1 MEDAAGQEKIS
12 MRALRGT
19 LGLATAAMLVL
30 AGCARDEAAVQPPEE
45 TYVLEETASI
55 VISSVPDAVYVRVP
69 TDLYIS
75 ANDLE
80 LGAHLKKGVRL
91 DVLDVVSDDA
101 GEVRFYKVSSVYGTG
116 YVRPWYVTDN
126 EDEAYA
132 HYDEALQKLHAQRG
146 DRYGGG
152 DAGGLEYF
160 PRDKEFEYQGKQMPD
175 LARTIYM
182 PCTKNCLDAVDEYI
196 AAADEIGADAIVL
209 DIVDNT
215 VVGYESDVM
224 KEISPRAYEAAI
236 YSREEF
242 KAVVDR
248 IRGAGYYLIARMT
261 AFRDGY
267 LCEDH
272 PEYAISEP
280 TGELKIVTGGYW
292 PSVYCR
298 DVWEYKVAVAKE
310 AVEWFGFDEIQFD
323 YVRFPDGTVKMETSG
338 EIDIKNEYD
347 ESRAQAVT
355 GFLMYAADNIHESGA
370 YISADVFGETAYEYV
385 TAYGQYWPAIS
396 NVVDVISAM
405 PYPDHY
411 ERTDTWI
418 PWMEPYKNMTYFAKS
433 AVQRQTECPTPAKDR
448 TWIQCYDTRKD
459 PAVHY
464 GNKFVGQQIQALY
477 DNGLTGGFITWNSYG
492 DEEHYT
498 EVKKALNMN
507 PGDAAPETDD

>member
-1 MEDAAGQEKIS
+1 MNRFAKS
-12 MRALRGT
+12 LRYIIAVCII
-19 LGLATAAMLVL
+19 LML
-30 AGCARDEAAVQPPEE
+30 AGCAKKEADEQIPEE
-45 TYVLEETASI
+45 TYVLEEDASI
-55 VISSVPDAVYVRVP
+55 VISSVPETVYVRVP

-75 ANDLE
+75 AKDLE
-80 LGAHLKKGVRL
+80 LGAHLKKGTQL
-91 DVLDVVSDDA
+91 DVLDVVADDE
-101 GEVRFYKVSSVYGTG
+101 GVTRFYRVSCTYGTG
-116 YVRPWYVTDN
+116 YVRPWYVT
-126 EDEAYA
+126 EDETEAAA
-132 HYDEALQKLHAQRG
+132 HYDGELQELHSARG

-160 PRDKEFEYQGKQMPD
+160 PRDKEFEYKGSTMPQ

-196 AAADEIGADAIVL
+196 AAADEIGANAIVL

-215 VVGYESDVM
+215 VIGYQSEVM
-224 KEISPRAYEAAI
+224 KEISPRAYAAAI
-236 YSREEF
+236 YSREDF

-248 IRGAGYYLIARMT
+248 LRAAGYYLIARMT

-292 PSVYCR
+292 PSAYCR

-323 YVRFPDGTVKMETSG
+323 YVRFPDGTVRMETAG

-347 ESRAQAVT
+347 ETRAQAIT
-355 GFLMYAADNIHESGA
+355 GFLMYAVDNIHESGA
-370 YISADVFGETAYEYV
+370 YVSADVFGETANEYV

-411 ERTDTWI
+411 ERTETWI

-433 AVQRQTECPTPAKDR
+433 AAKRQAECPTPAADR
-448 TWIQCYDTRKD
+448 TWIQCYDTKKD
-459 PAVHY
+459 PEVHY
-464 GNKFVGQQIQALY
+464 GNMFVGQQIQALY

-492 DEEHYT
+492 DEEHYI
-498 EVKKALNMN
+498 EVRKALNMN
-507 PGDAAPETDD
+507 PGDTAPETDD